1 MTKRTFLIAARLFF
15 SLLTLGVLIA
25 QLVVHIQYDFNVVNY
40 FSYFTNLS
48 NLFAA
53 IVMLIG
59 AAYVLQRRQ
68 PTLKDDLTRG
78 SSVAAMAVVGIVF
91 SLLLRHAD
99 VGALMPWVNTVTH
112 YIMPVAAFADW
123 LYQPPELKLTL
134 RQIPYWMIYP
144 LTYLFYVLI
153 RGALIGWYPY
163 PFLNPA
169 NVGGYLGV
177 LVYIISIIGLFLLI
191 SVIIILL
198 GNKLKLNVA

>member
-1 MTKRTFLIAARLFF
+1 
-15 SLLTLGVLIA
+15 
-25 QLVVHIQYDFNVVNY
+25 
-40 FSYFTNLS
+40 
-48 NLFAA
+48 
-53 IVMLIG
+53 
-59 AAYVLQRRQ
+59 
-68 PTLKDDLTRG
+68 
-78 SSVAAMAVVGIVF
+78 
-91 SLLLRHAD
+91 
-99 VGALMPWVNTVTH
+99 
-112 YIMPVAAFADW
+112 
-123 LYQPPELKLTL
+123 
-134 RQIPYWMIYP
+134 MIYP